1 MQSGFNS
8 QITALTGN
16 FPFNSKSLQYPLSVV
31 GKEWLVIFSV
41 LNLKFNQILAST
53 STLKVVA
60 LYTVSF
66 AMIPILSLKAELS
79 QKAKLGN
86 SISSSSLKETATVF
100 IPLRY
105 WSKSSHICQ
114 MKRHIIMIQ
123 RKLFT
128 QPRTSIA
135 TNIQI
140 LMA

>member
-16 FPFNSKSLQYPLSVV
+16 FPVNSNSVQYPLSVV

-66 AMIPILSLKAELS
+66 AMMPILSLKAELS

-86 SISSSSLKETATVF
+86 SSLLSSLKETATVF
-100 IPLRY
+100 ISLMY
-105 WSKSSHICQ
+105 WSNSSHICQ
-114 MKRHIIMIQ
+114 MKRHIIMIH
-123 RKLFT
+123 RKPFR
-128 QPRTSIA
+128 QPRTSIP
-135 TNIQI
+135 TNMPM
-140 LMA
+140 LLA